1 MMPNEIKAEQI
12 RQLRTAAPGAEVEL
26 LLCCA
31 RPRTSPE
38 MSQRIR
44 AAAQKEIDWVQFIRL
59 ALRHDLLPLTYWN
72 LHRDCP
78 NIVPSG
84 VLEPLRVRHEAQ
96 AAEGRLLAE
105 EMVGILR
112 LLDSQGIPAVPY
124 KGPALAVR
132 LYGDWSLRGLGEL
145 DIVICERDALRA
157 RSLIIDRGY
166 APERVEIGDLNQ
178 FLRENHEMLF
188 YRADGKAR
196 LDLHCR
202 YTSRSAC
209 LAGDPER
216 FLQHLETI
224 SIVGEEVRSLR
235 LETYLL
241 VLSMHAAKHQW
252 VQLKLIC
259 DIAEILEV
267 PDLDWQY
274 VLHEADDLGLKRALG
289 TGLLLAQGLLGAAV
303 PPKLAQDLKIDRTAK
318 ALAAQACTRIFEEPG
333 ERWGLQG
340 GIASQLEIRERFW
353 AGTKIC
359 LRYFLHNLRPNERD
373 RWFLPMPRFLS
384 VAYYV
389 VRPVRLALE
398 RIRSANRTKGLL
410 PAGDGQI
417 DRTSRIAENSN
428 GNRVGSMEQS
438 G

>member
-1 MMPNEIKAEQI
+1 MMPNEIMPEQT
-12 RQLRTAAPGAEVEL
+12 RQLRTAATGPEAEL

-31 RPRTSPE
+31 RTRTSPE

-59 ALRHDLLPLTYWN
+59 ALRHDMLPLTYWN
-72 LHRDCP
+72 LHRICP

-96 AAEGRLLAE
+96 VAEGRLLAE
-105 EMVGILR
+105 EMVGILG

-124 KGPALAVR
+124 KGPALAIR
-132 LYGDWSLRGLGEL
+132 LYGDLSLRGFGDL
-145 DIVICERDALRA
+145 DIVVCERDVLRA
-157 RSLIIDRGY
+157 RRLLIDRGY
-166 APERVEIGDLNQ
+166 APSVVGTWELNQ
-178 FLRENHEMLF
+178 FLREKHEMLL
-188 YRADGKAR
+188 YRVDGKVR
-196 LDLHCR
+196 LDLHWR
-202 YTSRSAC
+202 FTSRSAC
-209 LAGDPER
+209 LARDPER

-224 SIVGEEVRSLR
+224 SIAGEEVRSLR

-267 PDLDWQY
+267 PDLDLQY
-274 VLHEADDLGLKRALG
+274 VLHEAHDLGLKRALG
-289 TGLLLAQGLLGAAV
+289 TGLLLAQGLLSAAV

-318 ALAAQACTRIFEEPG
+318 ALAAQACTRVFEEPG

-340 GIASQLEIRERFW
+340 GITSQIEVRERLRDR
-353 AGTKIC
+353 TKIF
-359 LRYFLHNLRPNERD
+359 LRYFLHKLKPNERD
-373 RWFLPMPRFLS
+373 RWFLPMPRALS

-398 RIRSANRTKGLL
+398 RMGRTDHL
-410 PAGDGQI
+410 Q
-417 DRTSRIAENSN
+417 
-428 GNRVGSMEQS
+428 
-438 G
+438 

>member
-1 MMPNEIKAEQI
+1 MIRNEIMPEQT
-12 RQLRTAAPGAEVEL
+12 RQLRTAATCAEAEL

-31 RPRTSPE
+31 RTRTSPG

-44 AAAQKEIDWVQFIRL
+44 EAAQKEIDWVQFIRL
-59 ALRHDLLPLTYWN
+59 ALRHDTLPLTYWN
-72 LHRDCP
+72 LQRNCP

-84 VLEPLRVRHEAQ
+84 VLEPLRARHEAE
-96 AAEGRLLAE
+96 AAESRLLAE
-105 EMVGILR
+105 ELVGILG
-112 LLDSQGIPAVPY
+112 LLDSQSIPAVPY

-132 LYGDWSLRGLGEL
+132 LYGDLSLRGFGDI
-145 DIVICERDALRA
+145 DIVIRERDALRA
-157 RSLIIDRGY
+157 RRLIIDRGY
-166 APERVEIGDLNQ
+166 APERVETGDLNQ

-188 YRADGKAR
+188 YRAGGKVR
-196 LDLHCR
+196 LDLHWR

-216 FLQHLETI
+216 FQQHLETI
-224 SIVGEEVRSLR
+224 SIAGVEVRSLR

-274 VLHEADDLGLKRALG
+274 VLQEADDLGLKRALG

-303 PPKLAQDLKIDRTAK
+303 PPKLAKDLKIDRTAK
-318 ALAAQACTRIFEEPG
+318 ALAAQACTRLFEEPG

-340 GIASQLEIRERFW
+340 GITSQIEVRERLRDR
-353 AGTKIC
+353 TKIF
-359 LRYFLHNLRPNERD
+359 LRYLLHKLKPNERD
-373 RWFLPMPRFLS
+373 RWFLPMPSSLS

-398 RIRSANRTKGLL
+398 RMGRADHLH
-410 PAGDGQI
+410 
-417 DRTSRIAENSN
+417 
-428 GNRVGSMEQS
+428 
-438 G
+438 